1 MGKNQTIII
10 NADVIATLK
19 GMDKVVTGLK
29 SGLSEANTKIDFT
42 KGIGASVSKLVDK
55 FKNEF
60 SKFNQL
66 TENGK
71 LDIGNT
77 KEALKS
83 GKNLIDT
90 YKELQRIIGDLNSL
104 TVIDAKKL
112 FPDAFDQR
120 VENAS
125 KKLKDFSNN
134 WNRISEKQL
143 KLDQAKTELQVLT
156 DKLKELEKSLVDTN
170 TLKVNTTSAEQK
182 VEEMTNKVKELKN
195 EFKKEL
201 KLKVDTIDKDLI
213 KNKRNRDNLQ
223 EKLNRANNSG
233 NINTAG
239 RSVRYK
245 GATLS
250 EWEKGIGKASNASS
264 QQKASAIKAL
274 QNYSNITN
282 ELDAVNKKIKEQ
294 EKELENLK
302 TGWASFDN
310 IADEKLG
317 KELAKMGFSTDE
329 IAQIQKAMEVTNVAI
344 SEQTNARQKLAEAET
359 ENARIEKE
367 MSKTNSGITQKTQEI
382 KQLEQAVENLQTKVG
397 VEGLKKA
404 LKDALDI
411 DISDDLLK
419 SEQGLESLKNQLNEL
434 DNKSL
439 SELIKKLSDMGIN
452 TEQAKQYVE
461 QLTGTMVELGDS
473 AKDINRANQEME
485 QLKNQVL
492 QFFSIGNAVQLFKR
506 AVKSAFNTVKKL
518 DATMTETAVV
528 TDFTVGDMWKQLP
541 TYTENASKLGAKIN
555 DLYAATTLYYQQGLK
570 TNEAMALGNETIK
583 MARIGAVE
591 SSEATQLMT
600 AALRGFNMELNE
612 VSAQRVNDVYSE
624 LAAVTAAD
632 TAQIGTAMS
641 KTASIAASANMEFE
655 NTAAFLS
662 QIIETT
668 QEAPETAGTAL
679 KTIIARFSEV
689 KKLREEGL
697 SSGQDDEGE
706 IIDVNKIQTALR
718 TVGISMDKFFS
729 GVEGLDDVLL
739 SLASKWDT
747 LDFETQRYIA
757 TTAAG
762 SRQQSRFIA
771 MMSNYNRTVELV
783 SAANSSAGA
792 STEQF
797 NKTMESLDSKI
808 NKLKNASDEFLMGL
822 ANSDVIK
829 VTIDVLTLLI
839 DTINDLIGVFS
850 GGSNIAKTFL
860 TALLSIN
867 AFKFGKKLFGLDSK
881 AGLLGVLFGKK
892 DVEKETTDFG
902 TKIGKG
908 VKKGLSNIN
917 SNEIKNTLL
926 EKLGF
931 KKGIFTKKD
940 LKTAFNLDELDFS
953 EVTPEGMQQLKNNI
967 FKQVAKMDI
976 PNDLKINLKELI
988 KADELDVTAINK
1000 ALEGT
1005 GQQVKILGQDAANA
1019 GAKLQKMQGTIQTA
1033 TMAAGALGMAFLG
1046 VASALDASGNTKAA
1060 EVFQTLGTV
1069 MMALSTI
1076 IPIVGNAMTAA
1087 GVSAGISWGW
1097 IFLIAS
1103 AVAGLITLFVS
1114 LGKAAK
1120 KASLA
1125 GQLEE
1130 AEKATEAA
1138 ASAAESAKEAYDDL
1152 LSSES
1157 KYQELQNTLKDLT
1170 EGTDAWKQALIEV
1183 NNQVLELLTKYP
1195 QLANY
1200 ISRGESGQLTILDEG
1215 WDTIIKEQE
1224 AAANRA
1230 QAAQISS
1237 QMKEERI
1244 RMNMREREFNENF
1257 KVHITYQ
1264 DYYAGIQGKTGMINQ
1279 NAGLSYQQGQ
1289 GSDSGFYYDQKL
1301 INELSNLI
1309 KEGSVSDT
1317 DLAPLAEEYRLYNE
1331 TQDETIARLREL
1343 IITLNEY
1350 ESALASSQ
1358 AQLESQAKAM
1368 LTAGVSQEILNSK
1381 YSDAIISGLSKR
1393 MASEGYAVRQEEL
1406 SKEISTNRKSY
1417 MVSKGLQ
1424 PTGNELKDLQ
1434 SIYKKLARVS
1444 EIEGDLAENKEALVE
1459 QIGYL
1464 RSIEEQIKNV
1474 DELTKRINSISDK
1487 DISQQ
1492 IAAIISGEGQGMS
1505 VGQLIGTKNMSAED
1519 MAKYLGYDTQQLAD
1533 ILNYEN
1539 IEALEIDIE
1548 INRENLLKELEDTF
1562 ALIAKSTGFNE
1573 SEISSLVSQYDLN
1586 IVKGI
1591 AGQISGMGKEAAKI
1605 YVKSFNEVVGNNNE
1619 LANYLSSIDIS
1630 SMNDMIEAMDYMQ
1643 SSGLDISTIKAYWDT
1658 ATKGSSIYVSNL
1670 SGALSIME
1678 RMLSRLSNIADIS
1691 SRLEEGTASYEDMMA
1706 LVNAGADISGFQ
1718 LTQEGWKATAEQ
1730 ISGATDKLKE
1740 FYAEQARIV
1749 AEEQKQSYERA
1760 KLLATSGYGVANKE
1774 LTSFEDGKYIAGD
1787 LSTAG
1792 GENANLRR
1800 AIQQS
1805 AAYQLGISQFE
1816 NETEEQFLT
1825 RLQTAYNE
1833 YISLLNNNEDI
1844 QIILDKQAAMLE
1856 ASRYTAAENEARGGS
1871 EQSIIYSAQNEAKE
1885 AGLDSNEMM
1894 AYAEALQKVHTG
1906 LNDVTAAQVALAN
1919 SKMNAGLNEII
1930 SSYDE
1935 WTAIIDENTGK
1946 LKDTSATGVE
1956 TYNKLKDSVNK
1967 MLNTSEDLSDAFW
1980 NNADNMKNIEKAA
1993 KGDKK
1998 ALGELQKAATQD
2010 YLVNLALDP
2019 NFDEDARNA
2028 ILTLSDFIMDTDLPD
2043 LEAGVELTGQE
2054 DFITRCNDLIKASGM
2069 TAEQVSNAFKSMGY
2083 DVEFDPN
2090 PQTVTQVQAV
2100 PVTTYSVSGPMEDG
2114 SYKMVPTVK
2123 IEEIPYESSVAAPTI
2138 KTLTSTGSG
2147 GGGVSISNKSSG
2159 SSNKSSGGGGG
2170 GSGSGSTEDT
2180 RTWEN
2185 PYDEYYNTTEKIN
2198 ELLRKRNNLEAEY
2211 NKLASRSSTT
2221 TTQLGKNLNS
2231 QLKNLEEQLRT
2242 QKALAAGKQRQ
2253 LSNAIRAK
2261 MSVEEGRIISY
2272 QEAYSKAGG
2281 SGNISQYGR
2290 YNEATGQIE
2299 IDWSGL
2305 ESLQSRNAEQ
2315 GEAVEEYINYL
2326 ESISNELEDAED
2338 TLSEIEDSIIA
2349 IVDAQL
2355 EARVELITTLK
2366 EAVVEQYQRQI
2377 DKLSELNN
2385 TINDSNSNI
2394 LDGIQ
2399 DSISLSR
2406 QIRDNIEAEENIAE
2420 KEARLSFLR
2429 RDTSNANA
2437 LEIKRLEEELADA
2450 RNSYTETLIDQE
2462 VDRLSKQNDE
2472 AAKARQKQIDLMQA
2486 QLDYWKSSDYFNNI
2500 IEAMNETEALELW
2513 KEIKDFNDKTE
2524 AEKISLMREWNNLW
2538 NKGNTGSAEL
2548 AAADSMYKGEKYT
2561 ITDARGDVYTGMSY
2575 NSADNTWSNGSVTV
2589 SGSDITGADIM
2600 NNTLTTSKDL
2610 TLEPFPVTPQLP
2622 SSGGN
2627 VNTESYPYGKASET
2641 SGNIKEGAKGRSV
2654 QAIQYA
2660 LNKLGFGNSGTEGVD
2675 GKFGSKTTS
2684 AVKSFQ
2690 KAMGI
2695 KADGI
2700 VGNNTREKFALKKYA
2715 SGGIADFTGLAWL
2728 DGTKSKPEIV
2738 LNSKDTENFIV
2749 LKDILS
2755 DILRGG
2761 SSQMKNNGDNY
2772 YDFHITVEQIA
2783 NDYDVEKMI
2792 QKIKDEINND
2802 ARYRNVNSIN
2812 LLR

>member
-1 MGKNQTIII
+1 MANNNKRFTLTF
-10 NADVIATLK
+10 DV
-19 GMDKVVTGLK
+19 D
-29 SGLSEANTKIDFT
+29 AN
-42 KGIGASVSKLVDK
+42 IG
-55 FKNEF
+55 
-60 SKFNQL
+60 
-66 TENGK
+66 
-71 LDIGNT
+71 
-77 KEALKS
+77 
-83 GKNLIDT
+83 
-90 YKELQRIIGDLNSL
+90 
-104 TVIDAKKL
+104 
-112 FPDAFDQR
+112 P
-120 VENAS
+120 
-125 KKLKDFSNN
+125 
-134 WNRISEKQL
+134 
-143 KLDQAKTELQVLT
+143 
-156 DKLKELEKSLVDTN
+156 
-170 TLKVNTTSAEQK
+170 
-182 VEEMTNKVKELKN
+182 
-195 EFKKEL
+195 
-201 KLKVDTIDKDLI
+201 I
-213 KNKRNRDNLQ
+213 KN
-223 EKLNRANNSG
+223 A
-233 NINTAG
+233 
-239 RSVRYK
+239 
-245 GATLS
+245 
-250 EWEKGIGKASNASS
+250 AS
-264 QQKASAIKAL
+264 
-274 QNYSNITN
+274 
-282 ELDAVNKKIKEQ
+282 
-294 EKELENLK
+294 
-302 TGWASFDN
+302 
-310 IADEKLG
+310 
-317 KELAKMGFSTDE
+317 
-329 IAQIQKAMEVTNVAI
+329 
-344 SEQTNARQKLAEAET
+344 
-359 ENARIEKE
+359 
-367 MSKTNSGITQKTQEI
+367 
-382 KQLEQAVENLQTKVG
+382 QLEQAFSKVKLSDSLRANINKTFDSLNNELRNFQAIANKGFFNVEDINKAQKSFNKIEVLLNNLQLQANNIKGIDAEKFLSKTSIDRVKKLQNEWKKLDSIMKKSESNNSEIESITKELKKQEKEANKLRSSFEALNKANQQLGQDKGGLAKQLKAAQEELTKVNNRRAELASQG
-397 VEGLKKA
+397 AGRGRKSTDAEKEAEYANLTSQAKQLEMQINGTIKQINTLDTSIRKNKAEITELKTQY
-404 LKDALDI
+404 DAAQPGI
-411 DISDDLLK
+411 
-419 SEQGLESLKNQLNEL
+419 ESLKEEIIKLTDSIKKPAEL
-434 DNKSL
+434 DSL
-439 SELIKKLSDMGIN
+439 REELAKLQGIDINEVPTDLQKLQNIIEKLNSKELEEIKDNLEKIGIVSDDISPNIRQGAEALDDLAA
-452 TEQAKQYVE
+452 TGQQLEGTVKEVE
-461 QLTGTMVELGDS
+461 QL
-473 AKDINRANQEME
+473 R
-485 QLKNQVL
+485 NQVL

-506 AVKSAFNTVKKL
+506 ALNSAYNTVKEL
-518 DATMTETAVV
+518 DTTMTEAAVV
-528 TDFTVGDMWKQLP
+528 TEFSVGDMWKQLP
-541 TYTENASKLGAKIN
+541 IYTENASKLGAKIN

-570 TNEAMALGNETIK
+570 TNEAMALGNETLK

-739 SLASKWDT
+739 RLASKWDT

-829 VTIDVLTLLI
+829 GTIDVLTLLI

-940 LKTAFNLDELDFS
+940 LETAFNLDELDFS

-976 PNDLKINLKELI
+976 PNDLKINLNELI
-988 KADELDVTAINK
+988 RADELDVTAINK

-1097 IFLIAS
+1097 IFLIAA

-1195 QLANY
+1195 QLAKY

-1257 KVHITYQ
+1257 KVYITYQ
-1264 DYYAGIQGKTGMINQ
+1264 DYYAGMQGKTGMINQ

-1289 GSDSGFYYDQKL
+1289 GSDSSFYYDQKL

-1393 MASEGYAVRQEEL
+1393 MASDGYAVRQEEL
-1406 SKEISTNRKSY
+1406 SKEISTNRESY
-1417 MVSKGLQ
+1417 MVSQGLQ

-1434 SIYKKLARVS
+1434 SIYKKLASVS
-1444 EIEGDLAENKEALVE
+1444 EIEDDLAENKEALVE

-1519 MAKYLGYDTQQLAD
+1519 MAKYLNYDTQQLAD

-1643 SSGLDISTIKAYWDT
+1643 SSGLDINTIKAYWDA

-1670 SGALSIME
+1670 SEALSLME
-1678 RMLSRLSNIADIS
+1678 RMQNRLSNIVDIS

-1749 AEEQKQSYERA
+1749 VEEQKQSYERA
-1760 KLLATSGYGVANKE
+1760 KLLAASGYGVANKE

-1885 AGLDSNEMM
+1885 AGLDSDEMM

-1980 NNADNMKNIEKAA
+1980 DNAENMKNIKKAA
-1993 KGDKK
+1993 EGDTE
-1998 ALGELQKAATQD
+1998 ALGELQKAAARD
-2010 YLVNLALDP
+2010 YLVQVAVEADTQ
-2019 NFDEDARNA
+2019 EAKNA
-2028 ILTLSDFIMDTDLPD
+2028 IFEFSNFIGSYEFPTLNVGEALNDQEFIDK
-2043 LEAGVELTGQE
+2043 
-2054 DFITRCNDLIKASGM
+2054 CNNMIAAAGM
-2069 TAEQVSNAFKSMGY
+2069 TAEQVTNAFKSLGY
-2083 DVEFDPN
+2083 DVDIEMVKSTSPGSTRTGTTTGEQWNPITRKKDIVSTKWTETIDP
-2090 PQTVTQVQAV
+2090 AEIEV
-2100 PVTTYSVSGPMEDG
+2100 PVV
-2114 SYKMVPTVK
+2114 
-2123 IEEIPYESSVAAPTI
+2123 

-2170 GSGSGSTEDT
+2170 GSSSGSTEDT

-2290 YNEATGQIE
+2290 YNEATGQID
-2299 IDWSGL
+2299 IDWGKL
-2305 ESLQSRNAEQ
+2305 ESLQARNAEQ

-2399 DSISLSR
+2399 DSINLSR

-2437 LEIKRLEEELADA
+2437 LEIMRLEEELADA

-2462 VDRLSKQNDE
+2462 IDRLSKQNDE

-2622 SSGGN
+2622 STGGY

-2792 QKIKDEINND
+2792 QKIKDEIHKD
-2802 ARYRNVNSIN
+2802 STYRNVNSIH